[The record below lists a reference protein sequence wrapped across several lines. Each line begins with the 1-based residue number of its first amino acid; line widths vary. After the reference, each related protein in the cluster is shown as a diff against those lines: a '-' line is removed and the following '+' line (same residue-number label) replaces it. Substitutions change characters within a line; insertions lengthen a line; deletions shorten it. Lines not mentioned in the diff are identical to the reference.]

1 MKKSPTRQRMDTAG
15 KQKEAANTRVGPAK
29 SNAPTGAKTAGRGRQ
44 HTQSERG
51 YRDAAQAEGPI
62 FNASANRT
70 TAHQSDPDD
79 RKAS

>member
-1 MKKSPTRQRMDTAG
+1 MRKSPTRQRMNLDA
-15 KQKEAANTRVGPAK
+15 KAKEPATTRVGPAK

-70 TAHQSDPDD
+70 TAHLSDPDD